1 MSDNKSS
8 NVLLMAVT
16 LGILVGIVFLAWFLF
31 SPALKNTA
39 DEKPMQS
46 VATGSAPIAA
56 AASQVTNDNPLKTDV
71 NDNTTPA
78 SVPVIEPKPIPVADK
93 PHKPG
98 PTKQFIAKVKTEAY
112 LESESVFLTT
122 NQGEMQLFAFGMD
135 DASSTAVARAKPGQ
149 CLRFTLQEA
158 VTVPKKHLVFESGFS
173 VKKVACP

>member
-16 LGILVGIVFLAWFLF
+16 LGILAGIVFLAWFLF
-31 SPALKNTA
+31 SPTLKNTA
-39 DEKPMQS
+39 DEKPMQA
-46 VATGSAPIAA
+46 VAAGSTPMTV
-56 AASQVTNDNPLKTDV
+56 AASQVTNDIHLKADI

-78 SVPVIEPKPIPVADK
+78 SVPVIEPKPVPVADN

-135 DASSTAVARAKPGQ
+135 DATSTAVARAKPGQ

-158 VTVPKKHLVFESGFS
+158 VTIPKKHLVLESGFS

>member
-1 MSDNKSS
+1 MSDSKPS
-8 NVLLMAVT
+8 NVLLIAVT
-16 LGILVGIVFLAWFLF
+16 LGMLAGIAFLAWFLF
-31 SPALKNTA
+31 SPAFKNTA

-46 VATGSAPIAA
+46 VAAGSAPMTV
-56 AASQVTNDNPLKTDV
+56 AASQATNDTHLKADV

-78 SVPVIEPKPIPVADK
+78 SVPAVEPKPIPVADK